1 MEKNAYHDYLQA
13 TWKPAETEALLTALE
28 LGLFDAISEGHH
40 TAEALSKKQNY
51 HLPTIE
57 RILLLLKNS
66 GFLTEDSGNYY
77 VAEKYAAYILK
88 SSPLYNGQIW
98 LLHQQLNRELFG
110 HLTEMART
118 GTSGINVFADNDV
131 KVWQSAMPFLNSLAK
146 ISAENVVSYFKT
158 NLLQKDH
165 VTILDLGC
173 GTGVYT
179 ASLLEENTT
188 WRGIGIDIEK
198 VVEIAEDINESLV
211 SQGRIHFQRGDILK
225 ELSNVPKCDII
236 ILSNVMHGYNQQEN
250 IELIKNASNYLKSDG
265 IIVVNEFLL
274 TNPSDNLESMFD
286 LFFSLVGTG
295 RSFTDQQLLQIFKA
309 VDFVKAG
316 QIGLDG
322 PSTVYIFS
330 KNQ

>member
-1 MEKNAYHDYLQA
+1 MEKDAYHDFLQA

-66 GFLTEDSGNYY
+66 EFLTEDSGKYY

-98 LLHQQLNRELFG
+98 LLHQQLSRELFG

-118 GTSGINVFADNDV
+118 GTSGINVFADNHA
-131 KVWQSAMPFLNSLAK
+131 KVWESAMPFLNSLAK

-165 VTILDLGC
+165 VTVLDLGC

-188 WRGIGIDIEK
+188 WRGTGIDIEK
-198 VVEIAEDINESLV
+198 VVEIAENSNEKLV
-211 SQGRIHFQRGDILK
+211 RQERIHFQSGDILK

-316 QIGLDG
+316 QIDLDG